1 MQRTMLSSTLV
12 VVLLAT
18 TPTPAGGGSAPDDVA
33 AEALRVEADAFAK
46 KGDSKQAMST
56 MTRAM
61 EAATEVNAKVRLA
74 SGMLYVAHARN
85 AATPIAQLESRTCD
99 GPTHDNSSS

>member
-1 MQRTMLSSTLV
+1 MLSSTLV

-18 TPTPAGGGSAPDDVA
+18 TPTPTGGGSAPNDVT